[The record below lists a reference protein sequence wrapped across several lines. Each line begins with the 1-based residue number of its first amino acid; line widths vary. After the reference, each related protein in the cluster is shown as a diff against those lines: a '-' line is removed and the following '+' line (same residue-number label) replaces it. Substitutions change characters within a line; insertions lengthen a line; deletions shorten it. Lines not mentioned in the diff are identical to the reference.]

1 MPIKDKSKYPSNWRQ
16 ISLRERTRAGNQ
28 CELCRAVN
36 HQPHFVTGSR
46 VVLTVHHCAWIE
58 GPENHEYPNLIV
70 VCQRCHNRLDLA
82 MRLRNAKRTR
92 AGKGGC

>member
-28 CELCRAVN
+28 CALCRAVN

-92 AGKGGC
+92 DGKGGC